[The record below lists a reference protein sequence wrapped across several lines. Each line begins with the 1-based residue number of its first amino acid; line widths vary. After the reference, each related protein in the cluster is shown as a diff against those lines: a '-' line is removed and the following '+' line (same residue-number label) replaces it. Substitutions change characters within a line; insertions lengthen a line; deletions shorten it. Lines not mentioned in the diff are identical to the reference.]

1 LLQLFKCVFLFL
13 LLVDVNGDVNVLD
26 LLLVG
31 LKLLLFGLLVEQKL
45 LLFFF
50 KVVFLFE
57 LGP

>member
-1 LLQLFKCVFLFL
+1 MLQLFKCVFLFL

-31 LKLLLFGLLVEQKL
+31 LKLLLLGLLVEQKL